1 MIITDINEFM
11 NEPLK
16 NILNDNDLI
25 SNNNLKFLGLLIKQ
39 YEAREVELNNTNKDL
54 KQSLSNL

>member
-1 MIITDINEFM
+1 M

-25 SNNNLKFLGLLIKQ
+25 SNNNLKFLRLLIKQ

-54 KQSLSNL
+54 KQSLSNLEVEI